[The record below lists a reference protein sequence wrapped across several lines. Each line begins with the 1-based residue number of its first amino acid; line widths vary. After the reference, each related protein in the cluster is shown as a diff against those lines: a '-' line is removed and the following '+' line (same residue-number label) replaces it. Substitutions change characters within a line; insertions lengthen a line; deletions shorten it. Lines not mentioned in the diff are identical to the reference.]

1 MINVRKLELG
11 ILKSN
16 CYLVSD
22 VDTKEA
28 IIIDPGDGA
37 EYIENIISD
46 EEINPKM
53 IIATHGHFD
62 HIMASYTLTCAY
74 KIPFLINTK
83 DEFLVKNMK
92 TSANYFLGINSGPPP
107 KINKG
112 LNEGEII
119 NLSKENLEIIETP
132 GHTPGSVSF
141 YHKQSDTIFVGDL
154 LFENGQVG
162 RSDFSYS
169 NISSLKKS
177 IEKVLRLPVDTKIL
191 SGHGGAT
198 SVKHEKNFHGLI

>member
-16 CYLVSD
+16 CYLVFD

-62 HIMASYTLTCAY
+62 
-74 KIPFLINTK
+74 KIICSQQIG
-83 DEFLVKNMK
+83 V
-92 TSANYFLGINSGPPP
+92 A
-107 KINKG
+107 
-112 LNEGEII
+112 
-119 NLSKENLEIIETP
+119 KEEM
-132 GHTPGSVSF
+132 
-141 YHKQSDTIFVGDL
+141 
-154 LFENGQVG
+154 
-162 RSDFSYS
+162 
-169 NISSLKKS
+169 
-177 IEKVLRLPVDTKIL
+177 
-191 SGHGGAT
+191 
-198 SVKHEKNFHGLI
+198 NF

>member
-1 MINVRKLELG
+1 MFPTNRG
-11 ILKSN
+11 
-16 CYLVSD
+16 
-22 VDTKEA
+22 
-28 IIIDPGDGA
+28 GQG
-37 EYIENIISD
+37 
-46 EEINPKM
+46 
-53 IIATHGHFD
+53 G
-62 HIMASYTLTCAY
+62 
-74 KIPFLINTK
+74 

-92 TSANYFLGINSGPPP
+92 MSANYFLSINSGPPP
-107 KINKG
+107 EITKS
-112 LNEGEII
+112 LTEGEIL

-177 IEKVLRLPVDTKIL
+177 IEKVLGLPVDTKIF